1 MIKHVWHFIKHH
13 ELALLGIEAG
23 LLWWFLDTAAHV
35 LVFQD
40 GYFLDQVFP
49 RDADELWTRLLTT
62 FLFFGFGFY
71 AQFATGKLKKTGD
84 SLRASNQQLTASE
97 QQLRAANQ
105 QLRASEAELTKEHS
119 LLRTLIDNLPDAI
132 YFKDA
137 ESRFIMAN
145 ATTAHW
151 MGAKSYEELIGKG
164 DADFFPPKLAKGFR
178 ADEKKIIRSGRAIVN
193 HEEQIVNQTTGEK
206 IWSLTTR
213 VPLLDG
219 EGKVIE
225 IVGIGRNITARK
237 QAEEQLRAVNQQLV
251 ASGQQLRA
259 ANQQL
264 DASNQQLRATEQQL
278 RAANQQLTAD
288 EEELRKTHDELRESH
303 DELEERVKER
313 TANLADTN
321 KKLRSEINER
331 KRMEKKIVEHQ
342 ERLRSLTSQLS
353 TTAEQTRKHIAEAI
367 HDDAIQ
373 TLIFLKMKFDDLRG
387 LEPSNQFTNVLGRI
401 ENQTDDLIQRMRT
414 LTFDL
419 SSPMLYDL
427 GLSAAIKDWLNREI
441 EGRYNIK
448 TRFEDDGR
456 AKDLDEDLRV
466 VLYRSVRELLA
477 NVVKHAQA
485 KNVTVSRKKHRN
497 KIVITVEDDG
507 KSFTVPKDGLK
518 YDTSGGFG
526 LFTISERLS
535 QYNGSLKIGRGETG
549 GTQVVLTVPLREQ
562 ENGNMGG

>member
-1 MIKHVWHFIKHH
+1 MAKSMSKKSKGYTKKSVESETANQQLKAQEQQLKAANQQLRGSEEDLKQTNRNLGERVK
-13 ELALLGIEAG
+13 ELNCLYGLSQLAERDDIALEEIFHGLAELILLGWQYPEI
-23 LLWWFLDTAAHV
+23 TAARITFEGHR
-35 LVFQD
+35 FKTSNFRKTTWIQS
-40 GYFLDQVFP
+40 
-49 RDADELWTRLLTT
+49 ADIKVHGQKAGIIEVC
-62 FLFFGFGFY
+62 Y
-71 AQFATGKLKKTGD
+71 LKKRQVIDEGPFLKEER
-84 SLRASNQQLTASE
+84 SLLNALAERMGSIIERKQTEETLEAANQQLNASNQQLDASNQQLRASE

-105 QLRASEAELTKEHS
+105 QLA
-119 LLRTLIDNLPDAI
+119 
-132 YFKDA
+132 
-137 ESRFIMAN
+137 
-145 ATTAHW
+145 
-151 MGAKSYEELIGKG
+151 
-164 DADFFPPKLAKGFR
+164 
-178 ADEKKIIRSGRAIVN
+178 
-193 HEEQIVNQTTGEK
+193 
-206 IWSLTTR
+206 
-213 VPLLDG
+213 
-219 EGKVIE
+219 
-225 IVGIGRNITARK
+225 
-237 QAEEQLRAVNQQLV
+237 
-251 ASGQQLRA
+251 
-259 ANQQL
+259 
-264 DASNQQLRATEQQL
+264 
-278 RAANQQLTAD
+278 AD
-288 EEELRKTHDELRESH
+288 EEELRKTHDELREAHDELREAH

-321 KKLRSEINER
+321 KKLRSEINKR
-331 KRMEKKIVEHQ
+331 KRVEKKIVEYQ

-353 TTAEQTRKHIAEAI
+353 ITEEQTRKHIAEAI

-387 LEPSNQFTNVLGRI
+387 LESSNQFSKVLGKI

-456 AKDLDEDLRV
+456 AKGLDEDLRV

-485 KNVTVSRKKHRN
+485 KNVTVSRKKLRN

-507 KSFTVPKDGLK
+507 KSFTMPKDGLK

-535 QYNGSLKIGRGETG
+535 QYNGSLKIGRGKTG
-549 GTQVVLTVPLREQ
+549 GTRVVLTAPLREQ
-562 ENGNMGG
+562 ENGDIRG